1 MSNPGIKVL
10 AARTSARLST
20 RMRTAGARTRLG
32 RRPRRLTRVD
42 ALIRPAGAC
51 CRRRPVRKLALSTES
66 AIVVAMFTITDRDAA
81 VEFYTGALGWQVRTD
96 VNWGGAVPPMFSIND
111 P

>member
-1 MSNPGIKVL
+1 
-10 AARTSARLST
+10 
-20 RMRTAGARTRLG
+20 
-32 RRPRRLTRVD
+32 
-42 ALIRPAGAC
+42 
-51 CRRRPVRKLALSTES
+51 
-66 AIVVAMFTITDRDAA
+66 MFTITDRDAA